1 MANWEIDTSHS
12 SVGFSVRHMMF
23 AKVHGTFK
31 QWSANLSLDDQDFT
45 KSSVKATLEVASID
59 TNEAKRD
66 GHLKSPDF
74 FDAEKNPK
82 ITFESKSVKKLDG
95 ERLEVM
101 GDLSLHGVTKPVT
114 LAARLEGRGKDP
126 WGGERIAFHASTTI
140 DRSDYGLSWNQ
151 VLEAGGVLVGTKIE
165 IEIEIQAVK
174 KA

>member
-23 AKVHGTFK
+23 AKVHGSFK
-31 QWSANLSLDDQDFT
+31 QWSATLSLDDQDLA
-45 KSSVKATLEVASID
+45 KSSVKTTIDVASID
-59 TNEAKRD
+59 TNEPKRD
-66 GHLKSPDF
+66 GHLKSADF

-82 ITFESKSVKKLDG
+82 IVFESKSVKKLDG
-95 ERLEVM
+95 ERLEVL
-101 GDLSLHGVTKPVT
+101 GELSLHGVTKPVT

-140 DRSDYGLSWNQ
+140 DRGDFGLGWNQ

>member
-1 MANWEIDTSHS
+1 MKWNLDTTHS
-12 SVGFSVRHMMF
+12 AAEFAVKHLMISTVKGRF
-23 AKVHGTFK
+23 AKLEGGGETSPNGALG
-31 QWSANLSLDDQDFT
+31 SAHMTLD
-45 KSSVKATLEVASID
+45 VASID
-59 TNEAKRD
+59 TNEPKRD
-66 GHLKSPDF
+66 GHLKSADF

-95 ERLEVM
+95 ERLEVL

-126 WGGERIAFHASTTI
+126 WGGDRIAFHASTTI
-140 DRSDYGLSWNQ
+140 DRGDFGLGWNQ